1 MKRRAFLRDA
11 VVSAAWLS
19 VPTLSHAQ
27 RQRRIGVLQFPGGRM
42 TRGQSGWMAFIGAM
56 KELGYVENR
65 DYVIEERIWQ
75 KPELAAPL
83 ARELVALKPDVIIAP
98 GPPSL
103 VAVRAATQRIPIVMM
118 YSAEPVAL
126 GIVQSLSRP
135 GGNITGLTWDHGFE
149 TVVKALEVLK
159 AGLPKLRRVGL
170 IWDGTDSAHP
180 TYAAHFERGAKQGN
194 VALTSLELRSPAD
207 IEPAFA
213 KLRESRAGALAVL
226 PSGQI
231 TIPHAKRIMSLAAS
245 GRHPTLVNYVGREEE
260 FAGAVFFYGPNLA
273 SMPRRA
279 ASYVDR
285 IFKGAKPADIPVEQ
299 PDKYDLVVDL
309 SAAHKL
315 GIKVQQSVLVRA
327 DRVIQ

>member
-1 MKRRAFLRDA
+1 MKRRVFLRDA
-11 VVSAAWLS
+11 LLS
-19 VPTLSHAQ
+19 GACLVMPTLAHAQ
-27 RQRRIGVLQFPGGRM
+27 RQRRIGILQFPGGRM

-65 DYVIEERIWQ
+65 DYVIEERLWQ
-75 KPELAAPL
+75 KPELAAPM

-103 VAVRAATQRIPIVMM
+103 MAVRTATQRIPIVMM

-135 GGNITGLTWDHGFE
+135 GGNITGLTWDHGFDAS
-149 TVVKALEVLK
+149 VKALEVLN
-159 AGLPKLRRVGL
+159 AALPKLRRVGL

-180 TYAAHFERGAKQGN
+180 TYAAHFEKGAKQSKL
-194 VALTSLELRSPAD
+194 ALTSLELRSAAD
-207 IEPAFA
+207 IEPSFA
-213 KLRESRAGALAVL
+213 KLRESRAGALVVL

-231 TIPHAKRIMSLAAS
+231 TIPHAKRIMALAVS

-260 FAGAVFFYGPNLA
+260 FAGAVLFFGPNLT

-309 SAAHKL
+309 SAAHRI
-315 GIKVQQSVLVRA
+315 GIKVQQAVLLRA